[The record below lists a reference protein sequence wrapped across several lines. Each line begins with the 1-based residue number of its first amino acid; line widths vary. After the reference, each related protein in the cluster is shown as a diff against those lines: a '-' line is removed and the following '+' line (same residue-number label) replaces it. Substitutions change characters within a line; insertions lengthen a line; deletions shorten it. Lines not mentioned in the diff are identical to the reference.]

1 MTYKGYSTMIQY
13 NQDDACLVGRVIGIT
28 DVIGFHGDSIAEMK
42 AAFEEAIDDY
52 LETCQKLNRDPSKPF
67 SGRFNVR
74 LEPQIH
80 AKLVVKAAQNKQS
93 LNQFVRET
101 LERAV

>member
-1 MTYKGYSTMIQY
+1 MTYKGYSAFIQY
-13 NQDDACLVGRVIGIT
+13 SQGDACLVGRVIGIT
-28 DVIGFHGDSIAEMK
+28 DVIGFHGDSITEMK
-42 AAFEEAIDDY
+42 MAFEEAIDDY
-52 LETCQKLNRDPSKPF
+52 LETCQKLNRDPNKPF

-74 LEPQIH
+74 LEPQTH
-80 AKLVVKAAQNKQS
+80 AKLVVKAAQKNQS